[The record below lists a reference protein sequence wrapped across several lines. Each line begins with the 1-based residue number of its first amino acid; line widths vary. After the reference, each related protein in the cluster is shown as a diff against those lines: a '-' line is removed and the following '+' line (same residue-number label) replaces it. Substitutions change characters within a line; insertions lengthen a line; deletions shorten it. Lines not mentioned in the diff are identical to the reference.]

1 MYQSEASRTAVT
13 TARKPESTRSSGRN
27 MKSPGVSKCLVHI
40 TSHFLFQSWGLYF
53 FFFSPLWLNAALR
66 RALREQQQRYVAF
79 MYFLQI
85 KVFTLI
91 FELSRGLGNHARK
104 KLNKKIKKK

>member
-1 MYQSEASRTAVT
+1 MF
-13 TARKPESTRSSGRN
+13 G
-27 MKSPGVSKCLVHI
+27 
-40 TSHFLFQSWGLYF
+40 SHHLPLSFSALGPLLF
-53 FFFSPLWLNAALR
+53 FFPPLWLNAALR

-104 KLNKKIKKK
+104 KLNKKIK